1 VKRPELLV
9 PAGNL
14 EKARV
19 ALAYGADA
27 IYLGGQQFGLRAR
40 AGNFTLDEIE
50 VIVEEAHQRGVKVYV
65 TVNIFARNRHL
76 PALPVYIKELAALEV
91 DGLIVA
97 DPAVFSLVKRHSPL
111 PVHISTQ
118 ANVTN
123 WEAVLFWEKLGAS
136 RVNLAR
142 ELTLDEIAA
151 IRQRVSLE
159 LEGFVHGAM
168 CLAYSGRCL
177 LSAQMIGRSA
187 NLGDCAQSCRWSYA
201 LMEAK
206 RPGEYYPVDQEPGAS
221 YVMNSRDL
229 CMIEHIPDL
238 LQAGMDSLKIEGRM
252 KSVHYVATVTKTYR
266 EALDAYLANPDDY
279 RTNPAWIL
287 ELDKVS
293 HRPYNTGFYFDSQ
306 GPGQAVKS
314 RQSIRSADFLG
325 VVEGIHQNGALVG
338 VRNHIRSGEELEILA
353 PTGPPWSQQ
362 ILLYSLEGDPLLA
375 AHANDKVV
383 VPLDKVEPYSI
394 LRRLRVEAGKR

>member
-1 VKRPELLV
+1 VKRPELLA

-40 AGNFTLDEIE
+40 AGNFTPDEIE
-50 VIVEEAHQRGVKVYV
+50 VIVGEAHQRGARVYV

-76 PALPVYIKELAALEV
+76 ATLPDYIEKLAALKV

-97 DPAVFSLVKRHSPL
+97 DPAVFRVAKRQRDL
-111 PVHISTQ
+111 PIHISTQ

-123 WEAVLFWEKLGAS
+123 WGAALFWEELGAS
-136 RVNLAR
+136 RINLAR

-151 IRQRVSLE
+151 IRDRVSLE
-159 LEGFVHGAM
+159 LEAFVHGAM

-177 LSAQMIGRSA
+177 LSAQMTGRSA

-201 LMEAK
+201 LVEAK
-206 RPGEYYPVDQEPGAS
+206 RPGEYYSLIQEPEGS
-221 YVMNSRDL
+221 YIMNSRDL
-229 CMIEHIPDL
+229 CMIEHIPEL
-238 LQAGMDSLKIEGRM
+238 IQVGLDSLKIEGRM
-252 KSVHYVATVTKTYR
+252 KSVHYVAAVTKTYR
-266 EALDAYLANPDDY
+266 EAIDAYLANPDAY
-279 RTNPAWIL
+279 QTNPAWLL
-287 ELDKVS
+287 ELEKVS
-293 HRPYNTGFYFDSQ
+293 HRPYGTGFYFDPQ
-306 GPGQAVKS
+306 GPGQAATA

-325 VVEGIHQNGALVG
+325 LVEGAHQHGALVA
-338 VRNHIRSGEELEILA
+338 VRNRILSGEELEILT
-353 PTGPPWSQQ
+353 PTGPPWRQQ
-362 ILLYSLEGDPLLA
+362 VQLYSLEGDPLPA

-383 VPLDKVEPYSI
+383 VPLERVEQYAI
-394 LRRLRVEAGKR
+394 LRRLRVAAR